1 MLDSLANYRRTLLVA
16 CGGSFLA
23 FLDVTITNLA
33 LPDIGRDFDG
43 VAIADLSWVVTL
55 YTVVFAALLA
65 PAGRIADAIG
75 RRRLLAAGMLVFT
88 VASLAAAAAPTYELL
103 LAARAIQ
110 GLGAALL
117 LPASLA
123 YVLSDSPPERRPAA
137 IGLWSAS
144 AAVAAALGPV
154 VGGILVDVGG
164 WRWLFCIN
172 VPIGAWLVYETL
184 RLPRVAGSG
193 AGWPDWAGT
202 TLLGGGVLAVV
213 LGTTQGEAW
222 GWSDPRTLS
231 AVGVGVIACV
241 AAVLRSK
248 AHPRPAVATHLWRS
262 RTYVAANVV
271 SLAFGASLFAWLLVG
286 VLFVTTVWG
295 YTELEAGLAMSPGG
309 VVAAFVGI
317 GVSRAGR
324 RVSPRL
330 LVTAGSVA
338 LTLVGVAAGV
348 WLPEEP
354 AFLAYWL
361 PVGLVSGAAVGAVSV
376 GVSSAA
382 ALAVAPGDFASA
394 TGLNVAIRQIG
405 GAIGVAVLAAVLSSG
420 ASPLDLDAYRT
431 VYWLCAAATVVSALA
446 GTLLRLSTMPPATS
460 SGDEA
465 AVARG

>member
-1 MLDSLANYRRTLLVA
+1 MTDSTPSYRRTLLVA

-75 RRRLLAAGMLVFT
+75 RRRLLVAGMLVFT
-88 VASLAAAAAPTYELL
+88 VASLGAAAAPTYEVLL
-103 LAARAIQ
+103 TARTIQ
-110 GLGAALL
+110 GIGAALL

-154 VGGILVDVGG
+154 VGGVLVDVGG

-172 VPIGAWLVYETL
+172 VPVGAWLAYDTL
-184 RLPRVAGSG
+184 RLPRVSGSG
-193 AGWPDWAGT
+193 SGWPDWLGT
-202 TLLGGGVLAVV
+202 TLLASGILAVV
-213 LGTTQGEAW
+213 LGVTQGEAW
-222 GWSDPRTLS
+222 GWSDPRTL
-231 AVGVGVIACV
+231 AALGAGVLVCA
-241 AAVLRSK
+241 AAVLRSV

-271 SLAFGASLFAWLLVG
+271 SAWFGASLFAWLLVG
-286 VLFVTTVWG
+286 VLFVTAFWD
-295 YTELEAGLAMSPGG
+295 YSELQAGLAMSPGG
-309 VVAAFVGI
+309 VVAALIGI
-317 GVSRAGR
+317 GVSRAKQ
-324 RVSPRL
+324 RVSPRA
-330 LVTAGSVA
+330 LVGIGSIV
-338 LTLVGVAAGV
+338 LTLAGV
-348 WLPEEP
+348 VFGIWLPEDP
-354 AFLAYWL
+354 AFLALWL

-382 ALAVAPGDFASA
+382 ALAVAPADFASA
-394 TGLNVAIRQIG
+394 TGLNVAMRQIG
-405 GAIGVAVLAAVLSSG
+405 GAIGVAVMAAVLSSK
-420 ASPLDLDAYRT
+420 APMDIDAYRI
-431 VYWLCAAATVVSALA
+431 VYLLCGAATLVSAAAGMFLILPGVRAPSKE
-446 GTLLRLSTMPPATS
+446 PAAS
-460 SGDEA
+460 
-465 AVARG
+465 